1 MKDPDIIGQIT
12 SKCPSISRDQ
22 ILTRLEKEKQKT
34 GGLISDEA
42 LLKMIA
48 AEFGCEPSKNETD
61 MPSLL
66 VKDLLPGLNDV
77 TVVGRVL
84 AVFPLRTFDGAKKGK
99 LAALLI
105 GDKSGVLRVVLWNEK
120 TAVMETKEI
129 EVGRLTSFSHAYTR
143 EHVGGKVELHV
154 SEKSEVKGIPE
165 DSQNHAYPEIRRFM
179 IKIDKLPS
187 IRDDR
192 RAIFAGTVKKI
203 FPASTFERKD
213 STQGKVMRFIMED
226 STGTISVVV
235 WNEKADELENVL
247 KIGDRLQV
255 VNGKIKKGLGGEM
268 EINVD
273 AYTCLGLIPE
283 SGEFFEIAELKEGM
297 NIANIEGEVAT
308 KPAVRDVKTSKGEIV
323 RLATFEL
330 KDETGRIL
338 VSAWRKQA
346 DLVAN
351 LDQGLKVTIKNVY
364 VKRGFSGNERE
375 LSTRNDSSF
384 IIMD

>member
-1 MKDPDIIGQIT
+1 MRASDIIGQIT
-12 SKCPSISRDQ
+12 SKCPWISRDQ
-22 ILTRLEKEKQKT
+22 VLTRLEKEKQKT

-48 AEFGCEPSKNETD
+48 AEFGCEFAKNEAD
-61 MPSLL
+61 ISSLL
-66 VKDLLPGLNDV
+66 IKDLFPGLNNV
-77 TVVGRVL
+77 TVAGRVL

-120 TAVMETKEI
+120 TALLETKEI
-129 EVGRLTSFSHAYTR
+129 EVGRLVSFSHAYTR
-143 EHVGGKVELHV
+143 EYAGGKVELHV
-154 SEKSEVKGIPE
+154 SEKSEAKSIPE
-165 DSQNHAYPEIRRFM
+165 NSKNHAYPEIRRFM
-179 IKIDKLPS
+179 IKIDQLPS
-187 IRDDR
+187 IRGDK
-192 RAIFAGTVKKI
+192 RAIFAGTVKSV

-213 STQGKVMRFIMED
+213 SSHGKVMRFVMED

-235 WNEKADELENVL
+235 WNEKADELENFL

-255 VNGKIKKGLGGEM
+255 VNGKIKKGLGEEM

-273 AYTCLGLIPE
+273 ADTYLGSISE
-283 SGEFFEIAELKEGM
+283 SEEFFGIAELKEGM
-297 NIANIEGEVAT
+297 NIVNIEGEVAT
-308 KPAVRDVKTSKGEIV
+308 KPLVRDVRTSKGEIV

-346 DLVAN
+346 DAAAN
-351 LDQGLKVTIKNVY
+351 LVQGLKVTIKNAY
-364 VKRGFSGNERE
+364 VKKGFGGNERE

>member
-1 MKDPDIIGQIT
+1 MKASDIIGQIT
-12 SKCPSISRDQ
+12 TKCPWISRDQ
-22 ILTRLEKEKQKT
+22 VLTRLEKEKKKT

-48 AEFGCEPSKNETD
+48 AEFGCESAKNEMD

-66 VKDLLPGLNDV
+66 VKDLFPGLNDV
-77 TVVGRVL
+77 TVAGRIL

-120 TAVMETKEI
+120 TALLETKEI
-129 EVGRLTSFSHAYTR
+129 EVGRLVSFSHAYTR
-143 EHVGGKVELHV
+143 EYAGDKVELHV

-165 DSQNHAYPEIRRFM
+165 DSQNSEYPEIRRFM
-179 IKIDKLPS
+179 IKIGQLPS
-187 IRDDR
+187 IRGDK
-192 RAIFAGTVKKI
+192 RAIFAGTVKRVY
-203 FPASTFERKD
+203 PASTFERKD

-235 WNEKADELENVL
+235 WNEKADEFENFL
-247 KIGDRLQV
+247 KIDDRLQV

-268 EINVD
+268 EINID
-273 AYTCLGLIPE
+273 ADTYLGLIPE
-283 SGEFFEIAELKEGM
+283 SEEFFEIAELKEGM

-346 DLVAN
+346 DVVAN
-351 LDQGLKVTIKNVY
+351 LDQGVKVTVKNVY
-364 VKRGFSGNERE
+364 VKKGFGGNERE

-384 IIMD
+384 IMMD